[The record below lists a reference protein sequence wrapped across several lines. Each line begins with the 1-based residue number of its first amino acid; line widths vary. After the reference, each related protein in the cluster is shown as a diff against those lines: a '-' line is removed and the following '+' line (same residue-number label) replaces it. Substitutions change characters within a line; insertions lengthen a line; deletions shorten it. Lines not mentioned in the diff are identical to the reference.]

1 MSRLNRRGTENEG
14 PKTGRGLGRCRIPD
28 DNTSKLTYGMGMG
41 KRRKSTGE
49 QGRGQR
55 LQSGLLPGMN
65 K

>member
-1 MSRLNRRGTENEG
+1 MSRLNRRGPENEG
-14 PKTGRGLGRCRIPD
+14 AKTGCGLGRCRKPD
-28 DNTSKLTYGMGMG
+28 DNTSKMAYGTGMG

>member
-1 MSRLNRRGTENEG
+1 MLNGRGTENEG
-14 PKTGRGLGRCRIPD
+14 PKTGRGLGHCRKPD
-28 DNTSKLTYGMGMG
+28 DNTSKMAYGAGMG
-41 KRRKSTGE
+41 KRRKSTGG